1 MSPVASLAVPVL
13 VARRGELLLAL
24 PVETVGN
31 AGSLPCTPPPP
42 WSPEW
47 VAGLAL
53 RGEDVLPAIDALPG
67 GPVAA
72 PGRPRLLVIAT
83 TTPAW
88 ALVIDGVEGMAT
100 ATATGDPVPRLT
112 LPSAWAHAGRLGDGR
127 AALLIVPQRIADHL
141 TGAVAVS
148 A

>member
-1 MSPVASLAVPVL
+1 MPPSAPLAVPVL
-13 VARRGELLLAL
+13 VARRGELLLAM
-24 PVETVGN
+24 PVGTVGN

-42 WSPEW
+42 WSPAW

-53 RGEDVLPAIDALPG
+53 RGEDVLPAIDALAG
-67 GPVAA
+67 GHVPAA
-72 PGRPRLLVIAT
+72 GRPRLVIIAT

-88 ALVIDGVEGMAT
+88 ALVIDGVEGLAT
-100 ATATGDPVPRLT
+100 ASATGDPVPRLT

-127 AALLIVPQRIADHL
+127 AALLIAPQRIAAHL